1 MVPRLSFP
9 MCDVRD
15 VAKAHI
21 SAMKSPK
28 AAGEAHS
35 IFLNLCEDE
44 IIGISTAHFCRRGFD
59 LLEAIKMFQMDC
71 THHLGPNRCLN
82 DIMLYCTLSSSLFL
96 IVLLFTYFAL
106 CYFILS
112 IVL

>member
-15 VAKAHI
+15 VARAHI

-71 THHLGPNRCLN
+71 THHLGPKRCLN